1 MEPFSSPGQ
10 LVRLDAV
17 FAAIADPTRRA
28 LLKRLAQGE
37 ASVTELARPFDM
49 SQPAISKHLRVL
61 EHAGLIERGV
71 DRQRRPARL
80 RAEPMAAAV
89 QWLAEFR
96 SFWSSSFDQ
105 LDGLLSDLQRGKP
118 VRGKRRR
125 S

>member
-1 MEPFSSPGQ
+1 MEPIGLPHQ
-10 LVRLDAV
+10 PERLDAV
-17 FAAIADPTRRA
+17 FAALADPTRRA
-28 LLKRLAQGE
+28 LLKRLARGE
-37 ASVTELARPFDM
+37 ASVGELAQPFAM

-80 RAEPMAAAV
+80 KAQPMAAAV

-118 VRGKRRR
+118 LRGKRRR